1 MRIFFKAILIFGFS
15 LNLGLP
21 VSGVEFFDINKPGI
35 EKVKISLIANNED
48 EDIIDP
54 LVAQLKNQL
63 GKTLL
68 FDVVDDPSKASY
80 KLEINATNSSDTIA
94 ATLSGSQ
101 DSSFEAFT
109 VGMKFRSEKPEYVSR
124 KSAQLGNRI
133 IKKLMGIN
141 GSLGSILVW
150 SESKRG
156 ESRNSLYMGRLGIDK
171 KTKLTYNLFNNTGA
185 SWGPKNENIIYSAQ
199 TGRGSEVLWQGFR
212 PLRLKAKSIHYDQ
225 GKGSSASWGSNG
237 KVYLAKYR
245 GDKNTDIYEYN
256 IVFGGK
262 ERKPSLEM
270 SRRLTKHSAI
280 ETEPVLS
287 PDGKKLAYISDRTG
301 RPQVYLM
308 NLSTKKMSRLS
319 KKGSYNTSPA
329 WSPDSS
335 MVAFTSSRKGS
346 RTAIYRVRV
355 DSSLSSERQVSPKG
369 MAAESPTWSPDGSMV
384 AFQGWHRGDWKI
396 FYVLSS
402 GSSAERLTNSKQGIV
417 ETGPAWSSKLR

>member
-1 MRIFFKAILIFGFS
+1 MKVIFRTILIFGFS
-15 LNLGLP
+15 LNLILP
-21 VSGVEFFDINKPGI
+21 AMAVEFFDINKPGI
-35 EKVKISLIANNED
+35 EKAKIYVIANNST
-48 EDIIDP
+48 DIIDP
-54 LVAQLKNQL
+54 LVEQLKNQL

-68 FDVVDDPSKASY
+68 FTVLDDPQKASY
-80 KLEINATNSSDTIA
+80 KLDINATSSSDTIS

-101 DSSFEAFT
+101 VESIT
-109 VGMKFRSEKPEYVSR
+109 VGMKFRSEKPDYISR
-124 KSAQLGNRI
+124 KSAQLGNLL

-141 GSLGSILVW
+141 GSLGSIMVW

-156 ESRNSLYMGRLGIDK
+156 ESRNSLFMGRLGIDK
-171 KTKLTYNLFNNTGA
+171 KTKLTYNLYNNTGA
-185 SWGPKNENIIYSAQ
+185 SWDPKGDDIIYSAQ

-212 PLRLKAKSIHYDQ
+212 PLRLKSKSIHFDQ

-237 KVYLAKYR
+237 KIYLAKYR
-245 GDKNTDIYEYN
+245 GDKNTDIYEYH
-256 IVFGGK
+256 VVRGGK
-262 ERKPSLEM
+262 GKKPSLEM

-301 RPQVYLM
+301 RPQVYM
-308 NLSTKKMSRLS
+308 MDLSSKKVSRIS

-329 WSPDSS
+329 WSPDST

-355 DSSLSSERQVSPKG
+355 GDTLRERQVSPKG

-396 FYVLSS
+396 IYVLSS

-417 ETGPAWSSKLR
+417 ETGPTWSSRLR

>member
-1 MRIFFKAILIFGFS
+1 MKIILKTILIFGFS
-15 LNLGLP
+15 LHLGLP
-21 VSGVEFFDINKPGI
+21 ALGVEFFDINKPGI
-35 EKVKISLIANNED
+35 EKIKISVTANEST
-48 EDIIDP
+48 DIIDP
-54 LVAQLKNQL
+54 LVGQLKNQL

-68 FDVVDDPSKASY
+68 FTVIAEPLKASY
-80 KLEINATNSSDTIA
+80 KLEINATTSSDTIS

-101 DSSFEAFT
+101 SSFEAIT
-109 VGMKFRSEKPEYVSR
+109 VGMKFRSEKPDYVNR
-124 KSAQLGNRI
+124 KSAQLGNLL
-133 IKKLMGIN
+133 IKKLMGID
-141 GSLGSILVW
+141 GSLGSIVVW

-156 ESRNSLYMGRLGIDK
+156 ESRNSLYMGRLGIEK

-185 SWGPKNENIIYSAQ
+185 SWGPKSENIIYSAQ

-212 PLRLKAKSIHYDQ
+212 PLRLKAKSIHFDQ

-237 KVYLAKYR
+237 KIYLAKYR

-256 IVFGGK
+256 VIFGGK
-262 ERKPSLEM
+262 GKKPSLEM
-270 SRRLTKHSAI
+270 SKRVTKHSAI

-301 RPQVYLM
+301 RPQGYIM
-308 NLSTKKMSRLS
+308 DLSTKKVSRLS
-319 KKGSYNTSPA
+319 KKGSYNTSPS

-346 RTAIYRVRV
+346 RTAIYRARINN
-355 DSSLSSERQVSPKG
+355 SLASERQVSPKG

-417 ETGPAWSSKLR
+417 ETGPTWSSKLR